1 MIEKEELPSS
11 IVIDLDQTL
20 CFSESG
26 NYAKALPNINVIQK
40 LREMKRKGFSVVIY
54 TARNMRTFSGN
65 VGKINVH
72 SLPTIIEWLDKHD
85 VPYDEIIVGK
95 PWPGPRGFYVDDKAI
110 RPDEFV
116 NLPLEDINKLIC

>member
-1 MIEKEELPSS
+1 
-11 IVIDLDQTL
+11 
-20 CFSESG
+20 
-26 NYAKALPNINVIQK
+26 
-40 LREMKRKGFSVVIY
+40 MKRKGFSVVIY